1 MISPLEQPNAQNR
14 SLVLGCLLLF
24 TFLIYAN
31 TLLNGFLYDD
41 HPQIENNPY
50 IHSFK
55 YLGKIFGSHIEGAA
69 NYYRPLMMFGFLVDF
84 HLFGASPYGY
94 HLVNVLLHCAVVW
107 LVYEVSAGLFSDQW
121 IGFVAGFLFAL
132 HPIHTESVDWVS
144 AITDIQ
150 LTFFYLLTFWLFLGL
165 AGENENRKARV
176 HAGLLLSFILALLSK
191 EQAMTLPMLATIY
204 EHFYRLDRSATSLR
218 TKFSRYGGLWIA
230 GLAYVV
236 VRVFATGRLSPV
248 LQHADLTRVQTL
260 LTAVALFGRYLSKLV
275 WPFPLVAFQAF
286 QKSVAL
292 SDPHVM
298 FGLALIAV
306 FGLLFALLWRR
317 ARLYSFAL
325 LWILFG
331 IVPVLDARWMAAN
344 VFAERYLYLPSV
356 GFCWLAG
363 GAILWLWR
371 KSLASSVAPRALAAS
386 AFALVALLAAG
397 SVIARNRDWRDD
409 RTLIVHTLKT
419 GPESAGMRFNLGLI
433 EWYEGNHADAERQW
447 HLALEDQP
455 DFPEALSEL
464 GFAYL
469 QQKNYDQA
477 FYYLNRVIALKPQ
490 FATPHIYLG
499 HAYDATGDRTHAE
512 AEFRRAIALQPLNG
526 DAHRALGH
534 FYLAA
539 GRLDEAKAE
548 FLAALD
554 IRPDPETWSAMGE
567 IYGRLNQ
574 TELAAD
580 AWRNVLVFRSFD
592 PRAHRSL
599 GLIYLARGQIK
610 PAEKEFEAC
619 LLMNPHDEEALAGLQ
634 KIRAAGVPSR

>member
-1 MISPLEQPNAQNR
+1 M
-14 SLVLGCLLLF
+14 GCLLLF

-55 YLGKIFGSHIEGAA
+55 YLGRIFGRHIEGAA

-107 LVYEVSAGLFSDQW
+107 LVYEVSTGLFSDRW
-121 IGFVAGFLFAL
+121 IGFASGFLFAL

-144 AITDIQ
+144 AITDVQ
-150 LTFFYLLTFWLFLGL
+150 LTFFYILAFWLFLRL
-165 AGENENRKARV
+165 AGEDENRKARM
-176 HAGLLLSFILALLSK
+176 HTGLLLSFILALLSK
-191 EQAMTLPMLATIY
+191 EQAMTLPVLATIY
-204 EHFYRLDRSATSLR
+204 EHFYRPDRSATSLQ
-218 TKFSRYGGLWIA
+218 TKLSRYGGLWIT

-236 VRVFATGRLSPV
+236 ARVFATGGLSPV
-248 LQHADLTRVQTL
+248 LQHADLTRAQTL
-260 LTAVALFGRYLSKLV
+260 LTAVALLGRYLSKLV
-275 WPFPLVAFQAF
+275 WPFPLVAFQPF

-298 FGLALIAV
+298 FGLASVAA
-306 FGLLFALLWRR
+306 FGLLFVLLWRR

-331 IVPVLDARWMAAN
+331 ILPVLDSRWMAAN

-371 KSLASSVAPRALAAS
+371 KSEAWSIAPRALAAS

-397 SVIARNRDWRDD
+397 SVIARNRDWKDD
-409 RTLIVHTLKT
+409 RTLIVHTLKA
-419 GPESAGMRFNLGLI
+419 GPESAGMRFNLGMI

-464 GFAYL
+464 GFAYF
-469 QQKNYDQA
+469 QENNYDQA
-477 FYYLNRVIALKPQ
+477 FFYLNRVIALKPQ

-499 HAYDATGDRTHAE
+499 HVYDATGDRPHAE
-512 AEFRRAIALQPLNG
+512 AEFRHAIALQPLNG
-526 DAHRALGH
+526 DAHRALGR

-539 GRLDEAKAE
+539 NRLDEAKAE

-567 IYGRLNQ
+567 IYERQNQ
-574 TELAAD
+574 TELAAG

-599 GLIYLARGQIK
+599 GLIYLSRGQIK